1 MNLELFASSTTS
13 SCRSKPRCIAFRA
26 STLAV
31 VASPRVV
38 HVVRESRV
46 VGAYRSARSDIVHIE
61 FATSN
66 SETDVLLAVLADG
79 RMIRVQL
86 ALKRARENDDFSNSL
101 DDFPVAFEAKAEISS
116 VQRVCEC
123 VWLLQATDG
132 VASRLVR
139 ALSDDFSRFE
149 WLIRD
154 NIDWSRP
161 ITLLRFIGSGEND
174 FVFVHALEPTRLF
187 IAAGGGS
194 TCVDMRGETI
204 VHVDTVVVR
213 GRQCL
218 CVVGA
223 IGTVAFLVAG
233 AAGDRVW
240 RLSVPLS
247 RCVPPCAIANDGEL
261 LLVNNGE
268 RLIFVSLRD
277 WLPDDAF
284 FADAGA
290 VERLMI
296 CNAPLV
302 SLRRSVPVA
311 LELRRTVSSTDV
323 FVAAALL
330 SSGSVLTLGREI
342 LHPETFP
349 VVALPHDESLQDVLA
364 ELEVAAKLER
374 ALAAR
379 NTELTASLK
388 DLVAAVSIAPSI
400 VDRSALHCRLQAS
413 MGQFSVF
420 DQRAIIGIHVTYT
433 GGVPLS
439 NRWSLAV
446 RTRRTEP
453 LHASRGVA
461 STHHVV
467 PLTQL
472 PPSSTSNATWT
483 MVVGVPFDVMTSI
496 SVSVDLV
503 FVPLSDRGWLVPL
516 VAEQL
521 FDALDFCKLSLPSPM
536 LEAQLTH
543 SGAIALHS
551 DWHALLGNAAAE
563 ERAAQFLTL
572 LVPACA
578 KRAVA
583 LLLLASGDLVRLR
596 MSQTADFRLEVQ
608 CECANARQLTMIRT
622 CLRRRIASIRRDK
635 AHAAVAA
642 QLSHYALSG
651 GGGANHGG
659 AVYSASEAL
668 LSVARAVKQCSDTA
682 NSIRDDVDV
691 LIARQRAFAAD
702 DASVPTT
709 IHLRQSVSEMRRARE
724 RIEQVVASLR
734 QTIGQNSM
742 GL

>member
-31 VASPRVV
+31 VASPRVL

-66 SETDVLLAVLADG
+66 SETDILLAVLADG
-79 RMIRVQL
+79 RLIRVQL
-86 ALKRARENDDFSNSL
+86 ALKRARESDDFSNSL
-101 DDFPVAFEAKAEISS
+101 DDFPVAFEAKVEISS
-116 VQRVCEC
+116 VQRVCES
-123 VWLLQATDG
+123 VWLLQVSDAG
-132 VASRLVR
+132 ASRLVR

-174 FVFVHALEPTRLF
+174 FAFVHSLEPARLF
-187 IAAGGGS
+187 IGGS
-194 TCVDMRGETI
+194 TSIDMRGETI

-223 IGTVAFLVAG
+223 FGTVAFVAG
-233 AAGDRVW
+233 AAGGDRVW
-240 RLSVPLS
+240 RLSVSLS
-247 RCVPPCAIANDGEL
+247 RCVLPCAIANDGEL

-268 RLIFVSLRD
+268 RLVVVSLRD
-277 WLPDDAF
+277 WLPDDVF
-284 FADAGA
+284 FADAA
-290 VERLMI
+290 VVERSMI
-296 CNAPLV
+296 CNAPHV

-364 ELEVAAKLER
+364 ELEAAANSER
-374 ALAAR
+374 ELAAR

-420 DQRAIIGIHVTYT
+420 DQRALIGIHVTYT

-472 PPSSTSNATWT
+472 PPSATSNATWT

-516 VAEQL
+516 VDEQL
-521 FDALDFCKLSLPSPM
+521 FDALDFCKLSLPSPT
-536 LEAQLTH
+536 LEALLTH

-563 ERAAQFLTL
+563 ERAAQLLTL

-659 AVYSASEAL
+659 GAVYSASEAL
-668 LSVARAVKQCSDTA
+668 LGVARAVKQCSDTA

>member
-31 VASPRVV
+31 VASPRIL
-38 HVVRESRV
+38 HLVRESSV

-66 SETDVLLAVLADG
+66 SDTDVLLAVLADG
-79 RMIRVQL
+79 RLIRVRL
-86 ALKRARENDDFSNSL
+86 AAKRARENDDFSNSL
-101 DDFPVAFEAKAEISS
+101 DDFPVAFEAKVAISS
-116 VQRVCEC
+116 VQRVCES
-123 VWLLQATDG
+123 VWLLQATNG
-132 VASRLVR
+132 AASRLVR
-139 ALSDDFSRFE
+139 ALSDDFSQFE
-149 WLIRD
+149 WLVRD

-161 ITLLRFIGSGEND
+161 ITLLRFIDSGDNCA
-174 FVFVHALEPTRLF
+174 VVHALEPARVYV
-187 IAAGGGS
+187 GS
-194 TCVDMRGETI
+194 TCIDMRGETI
-204 VHVDTVVVR
+204 VHVDAVVVR

-218 CVVGA
+218 SVVGA
-223 IGTVAFLVAG
+223 LGSVVFVCV
-233 AAGDRVW
+233 DRVW

-247 RCVPPCAIANDGEL
+247 RCVPPCAITNDGEL

-268 RLIFVSLRD
+268 RLVVVSLRD
-277 WLPDDAF
+277 WLPDEAF
-284 FADAGA
+284 FADAAA
-290 VERLMI
+290 VERSMI

-302 SLRRSVPVA
+302 YLQRSVPVA
-311 LELRRTVSSTDV
+311 LELRRTVSSTDE

-330 SSGSVLTLGREI
+330 SSGSLLTLGREI

-349 VVALPHDESLQDVLA
+349 VVALPHDESLHDVLA
-364 ELEVAAKLER
+364 ELEAAAKAER
-374 ALAAR
+374 ELTAR
-379 NTELTASLK
+379 NAELTASLK

-420 DQRAIIGIHVTYT
+420 DERALIGVHVTYT

-453 LHASRGVA
+453 LHAARGVA

-467 PLTQL
+467 PLTQM
-472 PPSSTSNATWT
+472 PPSATSNATWT
-483 MVVGVPFDVMTSI
+483 MVVGVPFDVHTSI

-516 VAEQL
+516 VDEQL
-521 FDALDFCKLSLPSPM
+521 FDALDFCKLSLPSPT
-536 LEAQLTH
+536 LEALLTH

-563 ERAAQFLTL
+563 ERAAQLLTL

-596 MSQTADFRLEVQ
+596 VSQSADFRLEVQ

-635 AHAAVAA
+635 AHAATAA
-642 QLSHYALSG
+642 QLSHYAVSG
-651 GGGANHGG
+651 GGGGNG
-659 AVYSASEAL
+659 AVQSASEAL
-668 LSVARAVKQCSDTA
+668 LGVARAVKQCSDTA

-691 LIARQRAFAAD
+691 LIARQRAFAAN

-724 RIEQVVASLR
+724 RIEQVVGTLR
-734 QTIGQNSM
+734 QTMGHNSM